1 MKQIIFAL
9 VLLLVLDYVT
19 GVAAAFV
26 TKTVSSTIGAR
37 GIIRKLAI
45 LLLISSTFI
54 AEFYLNFPAIT
65 YPAIIFYCINEFI
78 SIIENCNR
86 LGIPIPDIV
95 KNALKQNTKKIR

>member
-9 VLLLVLDYVT
+9 VILLVLDYVT

-45 LLLISSTFI
+45 LLLIGSIFI
-54 AEFYLNFPAIT
+54 AESYLNFPAIT
-65 YPAIIFYCINEFI
+65 YPATIFYCINEFI
-78 SIIENCNR
+78 SITENCNR
-86 LGIPIPDIV
+86 LHIPIPNII
-95 KNALKQNTKKIR
+95 KTALKQNTEK